1 MPNGPDLGVMALVSG
16 TSATAQLI
24 TEPTRQTSAFS
35 ETSLVRKPR
44 TGAAQAEFFYFLIP
58 FNLIY

>member
-44 TGAAQAEFFYFLIP
+44 TGAAQAEFFYF
-58 FNLIY
+58 